1 MTTSPPARPAS
12 RDARASALLLVAAN
26 LVPLAGVL
34 ALHWTVFSM
43 FLLYWCENVV
53 VGAFNVL
60 KMALANPRSL
70 RADVAKLWQI
80 PLFVLHFGVFTA
92 IHGLLVLTLFA
103 PQGTPATPAALLDAV
118 RDAGIWYGVLAIGV
132 SHGSSFVQNYLV
144 SGEFRRATA
153 QQLSGQP
160 YDRLGVLQA
169 AILVAGFL
177 ARDVGAPLL
186 ALVVLIALK
195 IAVDLSA
202 HGRERRKFA
211 LAD

>member
-1 MTTSPPARPAS
+1 MTAS
-12 RDARASALLLVAAN
+12 RAAARNARASALLLVAAN

-34 ALHWTVFSM
+34 ALHWTVFSI

-60 KMALANPRSL
+60 KMASANPRSL

-92 IHGLLVLTLFA
+92 IHGLLVLTLFG
-103 PQGTPATPAALLDAV
+103 PRGTPGTPAALLGAV
-118 RDAGIWYGVLAIGV
+118 RDADIWYGVLAIAV
-132 SHGSSFVQNYLV
+132 SHGFSFVQNYVV
-144 SGEFRRATA
+144 SGEFRRASA

-169 AILVAGFL
+169 AILAAGFL
-177 ARDVGAPLL
+177 TQDVGAPVL
-186 ALVVLIALK
+186 ALVVLIGLK
-195 IAVDLSA
+195 IAVDYSA

-211 LAD
+211 LAE